1 MNDDIF
7 QNEPAP
13 AQEPRNDE
21 DRPFTPAERKQVRKL
36 LQADQRRQWVLSTI
50 VTVAKYVSIVG
61 GALIFLQDYIKKIL
75 VTGASH

>member
-7 QNEPAP
+7 QNEPAY
-13 AQEPRNDE
+13 AQEPLNDE